1 LLPAKYLRDPLR
13 GGSGLAGKLPSMV
26 DLRHAR
32 HWRIAALVCLAAV
45 LVLLAG
51 CGQEHT
57 RAGSATPRSVVTH
70 GPTAPAS
77 PTGSPGPTGSLSPT
91 GPGSPGSPG
100 SPRPPSPTGLLRIAL
115 TFDSN
120 MTDAMLRELNTGKVR
135 SYANVGV
142 IDELQRSHTPATFFL
157 AGKWVERYPDLTRRI
172 AADPRFELASH
183 SYAHLAFTPRCYH
196 LGVLPTGQMAADV
209 EHSFAVLARFGGR
222 QTRYFRF
229 PGGCY
234 NARALRAITPAHCTV
249 VQYDI
254 VGDDPFNNDP
264 TAIANNVLRNAHNGG
279 IVVLHI
285 TQANAPRT
293 ADALPAI
300 ITGLRARGYQLVTV
314 SELLAPRPQ

>member
-1 LLPAKYLRDPLR
+1 
-13 GGSGLAGKLPSMV
+13 MT
-26 DLRHAR
+26 
-32 HWRIAALVCLAAV
+32 ALMCLVAV

-51 CGQEHT
+51 CDQEHT
-57 RAGSATPRSVVTH
+57 PAGSATRGAVVPH
-70 GPTAPAS
+70 GPTVRPDPMPLPS
-77 PTGSPGPTGSLSPT
+77 PTGSPGPAGSL
-91 GPGSPGSPG
+91 
-100 SPRPPSPTGLLRIAL
+100 RPMGLLRIAL

-120 MTDAMLRELNTGKVR
+120 MTDAMLRELNTGKVK

-196 LGVLPTGQMAADV
+196 LAVLPTAQMAADV

-234 NARALRAITPAHCTV
+234 DAGALRAIAPAQCTV

-264 TAIANNVLRNAHNGG
+264 TAIVNNVLRSAHNGA

-293 ADALPAI
+293 ADALPVI

-314 SELLAPRPQ
+314 SELLAPRPP

>member
-1 LLPAKYLRDPLR
+1 MYLRDPLR

-26 DLRHAR
+26 ILGHAR
-32 HWRIAALVCLAAV
+32 QWRMAALICLAGV

-57 RAGSATPRSVVTH
+57 PAGSATLGSVVTH
-70 GPTAPAS
+70 GPTVRPGPMALPS
-77 PTGSPGPTGSLSPT
+77 PTGSPGPTD
-91 GPGSPGSPG
+91 SPG

-120 MTDAMLRELNTGKVR
+120 MTDAMLRDLNTGKVK

-209 EHSFAVLARFGGR
+209 EHSFQVLARFSGR

-234 NARALRAITPAHCTV
+234 NARALRAIAPAHCTV

-264 TAIANNVLRNAHNGG
+264 TAIAHNVLRNAHNGG

-293 ADALPAI
+293 ADALPII
-300 ITGLRARGYQLVTV
+300 ITGLRTRGYHLVTV
-314 SELLAPRPQ
+314 SELLAPHPQ

>member
-1 LLPAKYLRDPLR
+1 
-13 GGSGLAGKLPSMV
+13 M
-26 DLRHAR
+26 
-32 HWRIAALVCLAAV
+32 AAQVCLATV

-51 CGQEHT
+51 CGPQHPP
-57 RAGSATPRSVVTH
+57 AGSATPRSVVTH
-70 GPTAPAS
+70 GPTAPAG

-91 GPGSPGSPG
+91 GSPGSPGSPG
-100 SPRPPSPTGLLRIAL
+100 ATGPPSPRGLLRIAL

-120 MTDAMLRELNTGKVR
+120 MTDAMLRELNTGKVK

-172 AADPRFELASH
+172 AADPHFELASH

-234 NARALRAITPAHCTV
+234 DARALRAIAPAQCTV

-264 TAIANNVLRNAHNGG
+264 TTIANNVLRHAHNGA

-300 ITGLRARGYQLVTV
+300 ITGLRARGYQLITV
-314 SELLAPRPQ
+314 SELLAPRPP

>member
-1 LLPAKYLRDPLR
+1 
-13 GGSGLAGKLPSMV
+13 MT
-26 DLRHAR
+26 
-32 HWRIAALVCLAAV
+32 ALMCLVAV

-51 CGQEHT
+51 CDQEHT
-57 RAGSATPRSVVTH
+57 PAGSATLGAVVPHDSTVRLD
-70 GPTAPAS
+70 PMALPS
-77 PTGSPGPTGSLSPT
+77 PTGSVGV
-91 GPGSPGSPG
+91 
-100 SPRPPSPTGLLRIAL
+100 RPTGLLRIAL

-120 MTDAMLRELNTGKVR
+120 MTDAMLRELNTGKVK

-183 SYAHLAFTPRCYH
+183 SYAHLAFTSRCYH
-196 LGVLPTGQMAADV
+196 LAVLTTGQMAADV

-234 NARALRAITPAHCTV
+234 DAGALRAIAPAQCTV
-249 VQYDI
+249 VQYDV

-264 TAIANNVLRNAHNGG
+264 TAIVNNVLRNAHNGA

-314 SELLAPRPQ
+314 SELLAPLPAPRPR

>member
-1 LLPAKYLRDPLR
+1 MALPDPIVPPDPTR
-13 GGSGLAGKLPSMV
+13 LPY
-26 DLRHAR
+26 
-32 HWRIAALVCLAAV
+32 
-45 LVLLAG
+45 
-51 CGQEHT
+51 
-57 RAGSATPRSVVTH
+57 
-70 GPTAPAS
+70 
-77 PTGSPGPTGSLSPT
+77 PTGSPGPTRLP
-91 GPGSPGSPG
+91 GPAGSP
-100 SPRPPSPTGLLRIAL
+100 RIAL

-120 MTDAMLRELNTGKVR
+120 MTDAMLARLTSGKVK

-157 AGKWVERYPDLTRRI
+157 AGKWVERYPGLTHRI
-172 AADPRFELASH
+172 AADPSFELASH
-183 SYAHLAFTPRCYH
+183 SYAHLAFTTHCYH
-196 LGVLPTGQMAADV
+196 LGALPTEQMAADV
-209 EHSFAVLARFGGR
+209 ERSFRVLAPFGGR

-234 NARALRAITPAHCTV
+234 DARALRAIAPTHCTV

-254 VGDDPFNNDP
+254 VGDDAFNNDP
-264 TAIANNVLRNAHNGG
+264 RAITNNVLRNAHNGG

-314 SELLAPRPQ
+314 SELLTPRPQ